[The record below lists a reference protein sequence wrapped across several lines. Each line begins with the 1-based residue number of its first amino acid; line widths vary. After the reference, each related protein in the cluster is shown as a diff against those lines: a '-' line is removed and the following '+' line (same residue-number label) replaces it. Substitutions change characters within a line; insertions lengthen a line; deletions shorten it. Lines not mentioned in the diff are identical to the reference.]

1 MKAFGKII
9 NGKLILNNERSFKD
23 KLIEFEG
30 KEVEIRIKLRS
41 NNRSKE
47 QNSLYWK
54 WINILSNETG
64 FQVEEMHEL
73 VKYKFL
79 QRNVVNNDGVEEID
93 ITKYIG
99 GGLLFTLAAG
109 GAGYYFIGRGVK
121 DEIESIVAEV
131 VEEKTIN
138 FTEINDEFL
147 CNACGAMFP
156 ITDGKSCPSCG
167 LLED

>member
-1 MKAFGKII
+1 MKAYGKII
-9 NGKLILNNERSFKD
+9 NGKLTLNNERSFKD

-30 KEVEIRIKLRS
+30 KEVEIRIKVRT

-79 QRNVVNNDGVEEID
+79 QRNVVNNDGVEELILKS
-93 ITKYIG
+93 TT
-99 GGLLFTLAAG
+99 TLTVSEFNKFMNDVL
-109 GAGYYFIGRGVK
+109 YWSN
-121 DEIESIVAEV
+121 D
-131 VEEKTIN
+131 TLNIN
-138 FTEINDEFL
+138 LPSND
-147 CNACGAMFP
+147 
-156 ITDGKSCPSCG
+156 
-167 LLED
+167 

>member
-1 MKAFGKII
+1 MKAYGKII
-9 NGKLILNNERSFKD
+9 NGKLTLNNERSFKD

-30 KEVEIRIKLRS
+30 KEVEIRIKVRT

-79 QRNVVNNDGVEEID
+79 QRNVVNNDGVEEVILKS
-93 ITKYIG
+93 TT
-99 GGLLFTLAAG
+99 TLTVSEFNKFMNDVL
-109 GAGYYFIGRGVK
+109 YWSN
-121 DEIESIVAEV
+121 D
-131 VEEKTIN
+131 TLNIN
-138 FTEINDEFL
+138 LPSND
-147 CNACGAMFP
+147 
-156 ITDGKSCPSCG
+156 
-167 LLED
+167 

>member
-23 KLIEFEG
+23 KLIEFES
-30 KEVEIRIKLRS
+30 KEVEIRIKVRS

-79 QRNVVNNDGVEEID
+79 QRNVVNNDGVEEVILKS
-93 ITKYIG
+93 TT
-99 GGLLFTLAAG
+99 TLTVSEFNKFMNDVL
-109 GAGYYFIGRGVK
+109 YWSN
-121 DEIESIVAEV
+121 D
-131 VEEKTIN
+131 TLNIN
-138 FTEINDEFL
+138 LPSND
-147 CNACGAMFP
+147 
-156 ITDGKSCPSCG
+156 
-167 LLED
+167 

>member
-23 KLIEFEG
+23 KLIEFED
-30 KEVEIRIKLRS
+30 KEVEIRIKVRT

-79 QRNVVNNDGVEEID
+79 QRNIVNNDGVEEVILKSTTTLTVSEFNKFMND
-93 ITKYIG
+93 ILYWSND
-99 GGLLFTLAAG
+99 TLN
-109 GAGYYFIGRGVK
+109 
-121 DEIESIVAEV
+121 
-131 VEEKTIN
+131 IN
-138 FTEINDEFL
+138 LPSND
-147 CNACGAMFP
+147 
-156 ITDGKSCPSCG
+156 
-167 LLED
+167 

>member
-9 NGKLILNNERSFKD
+9 NRKLTLNNERSFKD

-30 KEVEIRIKLRS
+30 KEVEIRIKVRT

-79 QRNVVNNDGVEEID
+79 QRNVVNNDGVEEVILKS
-93 ITKYIG
+93 TT
-99 GGLLFTLAAG
+99 TLTVSE
-109 GAGYYFIGRGVK
+109 FNK
-121 DEIESIVAEV
+121 FMNEV
-131 VEEKTIN
+131 LYWSNDTLNIN
-138 FTEINDEFL
+138 LPSND
-147 CNACGAMFP
+147 
-156 ITDGKSCPSCG
+156 
-167 LLED
+167 

>member
-9 NGKLILNNERSFKD
+9 NGKLTLNNERSFKD

-30 KEVEIRIKLRS
+30 KEVEIRIKVRT

-79 QRNVVNNDGVEEID
+79 QRNVVNNDGVEEVMLKS
-93 ITKYIG
+93 TT
-99 GGLLFTLAAG
+99 TLTVSEFNKFMNDVL
-109 GAGYYFIGRGVK
+109 YWSN
-121 DEIESIVAEV
+121 D
-131 VEEKTIN
+131 TLNIN
-138 FTEINDEFL
+138 LPSND
-147 CNACGAMFP
+147 
-156 ITDGKSCPSCG
+156 
-167 LLED
+167 

>member
-9 NGKLILNNERSFKD
+9 NGKLTPNNERSFKD

-30 KEVEIRIKLRS
+30 KEVEIRIKVRS

-79 QRNVVNNDGVEEID
+79 QRNVVNNDGVEEVILKS
-93 ITKYIG
+93 TT
-99 GGLLFTLAAG
+99 TLTVSEFNKFMNDVL
-109 GAGYYFIGRGVK
+109 YWSN
-121 DEIESIVAEV
+121 ENLN
-131 VEEKTIN
+131 IN
-138 FTEINDEFL
+138 LPSND
-147 CNACGAMFP
+147 
-156 ITDGKSCPSCG
+156 
-167 LLED
+167 

>member
-9 NGKLILNNERSFKD
+9 NGKLTLNNERSFKD

-30 KEVEIRIKLRS
+30 KEVEIRIKVRT

-79 QRNVVNNDGVEEID
+79 QRNVVNNDGVEEVILKS
-93 ITKYIG
+93 TT
-99 GGLLFTLAAG
+99 TLTVSE
-109 GAGYYFIGRGVK
+109 FNK
-121 DEIESIVAEV
+121 FMNEV
-131 VEEKTIN
+131 LYWSNDTLNIN
-138 FTEINDEFL
+138 LPSND
-147 CNACGAMFP
+147 
-156 ITDGKSCPSCG
+156 
-167 LLED
+167 

>member
-30 KEVEIRIKLRS
+30 KEVEIRIKVRT

-79 QRNVVNNDGVEEID
+79 QRNIVNNDGVEEVILKSTTTLTVSEFNKFMND
-93 ITKYIG
+93 ILYWSND
-99 GGLLFTLAAG
+99 TLN
-109 GAGYYFIGRGVK
+109 
-121 DEIESIVAEV
+121 
-131 VEEKTIN
+131 IN
-138 FTEINDEFL
+138 LPSND
-147 CNACGAMFP
+147 
-156 ITDGKSCPSCG
+156 
-167 LLED
+167 

>member
-9 NGKLILNNERSFKD
+9 NGKLTLNNERSFKD

-30 KEVEIRIKLRS
+30 KEVEIRIKVRT

-79 QRNVVNNDGVEEID
+79 QRNVVNNDGVEEVILKS
-93 ITKYIG
+93 TT
-99 GGLLFTLAAG
+99 TLTVSEFNKFMNDVL
-109 GAGYYFIGRGVK
+109 YWSN
-121 DEIESIVAEV
+121 D
-131 VEEKTIN
+131 TLNIN
-138 FTEINDEFL
+138 LPSND
-147 CNACGAMFP
+147 
-156 ITDGKSCPSCG
+156 
-167 LLED
+167 

>member
-9 NGKLILNNERSFKD
+9 NGKLTLNNERSFKD

-30 KEVEIRIKLRS
+30 KEVEIRIKVRS

-79 QRNVVNNDGVEEID
+79 QRNIVNNDGVEEVILKSTTTLTVTEFNKFMND
-93 ITKYIG
+93 ILYWSND
-99 GGLLFTLAAG
+99 TLN
-109 GAGYYFIGRGVK
+109 
-121 DEIESIVAEV
+121 
-131 VEEKTIN
+131 IN
-138 FTEINDEFL
+138 LPSND
-147 CNACGAMFP
+147 
-156 ITDGKSCPSCG
+156 
-167 LLED
+167 

>member
-1 MKAFGKII
+1 MKSFGKII
-9 NGKLILNNERSFKD
+9 NGKLTLNNERSFKD

-30 KEVEIRIKLRS
+30 KEVEIRIKVRT

-79 QRNVVNNDGVEEID
+79 QRNVVNNDGVEEVILKS
-93 ITKYIG
+93 TT
-99 GGLLFTLAAG
+99 TLTVSEFNKFMNDVL
-109 GAGYYFIGRGVK
+109 YWSN
-121 DEIESIVAEV
+121 D
-131 VEEKTIN
+131 TLNIN
-138 FTEINDEFL
+138 LPSND
-147 CNACGAMFP
+147 
-156 ITDGKSCPSCG
+156 
-167 LLED
+167 

>member
-1 MKAFGKII
+1 MITHKVLRQAEAVKDKII
-9 NGKLILNNERSFKD
+9 PIDFATTKEALI
-23 KLIEFEG
+23 
-30 KEVEIRIKLRS
+30 S
-41 NNRSKE
+41 NIQARQE
-47 QNSLYWK
+47 C
-54 WINILSNETG
+54 E
-64 FQVEEMHEL
+64 
-73 VKYKFL
+73 
-79 QRNVVNNDGVEEID
+79 NVLNNDGVEEID
-93 ITKYIG
+93 ITKSIG